1 MRKIVNAGM
10 AAILVLAVANTAM
23 LTGCGKQ
30 QAETEA
36 APELIDAVGVDM
48 DTAEVMRMDLSGV
61 VSYSAQVTPRIEE
74 ISFLSSGSI
83 DKLKVSVGDYVKKGQ
98 LLATLSGNSDK
109 EKQLRQEIKNLRE
122 TNEDVNKQSSYD
134 IEMLEENVK
143 NLQKKRNAAKKSA
156 ERKRL
161 DKQILEGKED
171 IKLAEERL
179 RQQKELQ
186 QLEIR
191 QKEEEMEETR
201 QTVKSSKLYS
211 PINGEVVSTTGGS
224 GYMVQGGNTA
234 FQIANMDVFRLKTVY
249 VSSTEIAKASRCVAV
264 VGGKEYEIQIEEQEI
279 SREDIEKNKYPT
291 SSTFDFVSDHVEA
304 KVGDS
309 ATVNLYKDS
318 VEDALVV
325 PSNAVF
331 GTGSERYVYVVNGD
345 AKTKVSVT
353 TGTKT
358 DAYVQIETGVKE
370 GDIVYVEG

>member
-1 MRKIVNAGM
+1 MRRIVSAGM
-10 AAILVLAVANTAM
+10 AAVIALAMVNTVM

-30 QAETEA
+30 SVEE

-61 VSYSAQVTPRIEE
+61 VSYSAQIVPRVEE
-74 ISFLSSGSI
+74 ISFLASGNI
-83 DKLKVSVGDYVKKGQ
+83 DQLKVSVGEYVKKGQ
-98 LLATLSGNSDK
+98 LMATLSGNSGK
-109 EKQLRQEIKNLRE
+109 AKQLQNEIKSMRE
-122 TNEDVNKQSSYD
+122 ENEDINKQSQYD
-134 IEMLEENVK
+134 INMLEERKKELEK
-143 NLQKKRNAAKKSA
+143 NRKSAKKAS

-161 DKQILEGKED
+161 DRQILESEED
-171 IKLAEERL
+171 IKIAQERL

-191 QKEEEMEETR
+191 QKEEERKEA
-201 QTVKSSKLYS
+201 QGIAKSSKLYS

-234 FQIANMDVFRLKTVY
+234 FQVANMDVFRLRTPY
-249 VSSTEIAKASRCVAV
+249 VSANELAKASRYVAV
-264 VGGKEYEIQIEEQEI
+264 VGGKEYEIEAEEQEL
-279 SREDIEKNKYPT
+279 SRLDVEKGKVPSN
-291 SSTFDFVSDHVEA
+291 SWFDFADDVIDA

-309 ATVNLYKDS
+309 ATLNLYRDS

-331 GTGSERYVYVVNGD
+331 GSGSEKYVYIVEGD

>member
-1 MRKIVNAGM
+1 MRKIINAGM
-10 AAILVLAVANTAM
+10 AAILVLAVVNTAAF
-23 LTGCGKQ
+23 TGCGKQ
-30 QAETEA
+30 ETEPV
-36 APELIDAVGVDM
+36 PELIDAVGVDM

-61 VSYSAQVTPRIEE
+61 VSYSAQVVPRIEE

-109 EKQLRQEIKNLRE
+109 EKQLRQEIKNLRD
-122 TNEDVNKQSSYD
+122 TNEDINKQSRYD
-134 IEMLEENVK
+134 IEMMEENVK
-143 NLQKKRNAAKKSA
+143 NLQKKRKSAKKPA
-156 ERKRL
+156 ERNNL
-161 DKQILEGKED
+161 DKQILEGQED
-171 IKLAEERL
+171 IKIAEERL
-179 RQQKELQ
+179 RQQRELQ

-191 QKEEEMEETR
+191 QKEEEMAETR
-201 QTVKSSKLYS
+201 ETVKSSSLYS

-249 VSSTEIAKASRCVAV
+249 VSSTEIAKASRYVAV
-264 VGGKEYEIQIEEQEI
+264 VGGKEYEIQIEEQEL

-291 SSTFDFVSDHVEA
+291 SSTFDFISDHVEA

-318 VEDALVV
+318 VENALVV

-331 GTGSERYVYVVNGD
+331 GNGSERYVYVVNGD

-358 DAYVQIETGVKE
+358 DAYVQIKTGVKE